1 MFGVAAEGGGGLLW
15 VVIANRSWKVD
26 VVKERAQD
34 STTIEEGNKARFG
47 ICPWEATWYPLIDP
61 ERRSIRFEKKRLR
74 SRAKFERCRC
84 VRGVF
89 VSWEYF
95 IGRAR
100 IVGHAVVR
108 GLE

>member
-1 MFGVAAEGGGGLLW
+1 MFRVAAEGGRGLLW

-26 VVKERAQD
+26 VMKERAQD
-34 STTIEEGNKARFG
+34 SMTIEEEGNKARFG

-95 IGRAR
+95 IGRL
-100 IVGHAVVR
+100 G
-108 GLE
+108 